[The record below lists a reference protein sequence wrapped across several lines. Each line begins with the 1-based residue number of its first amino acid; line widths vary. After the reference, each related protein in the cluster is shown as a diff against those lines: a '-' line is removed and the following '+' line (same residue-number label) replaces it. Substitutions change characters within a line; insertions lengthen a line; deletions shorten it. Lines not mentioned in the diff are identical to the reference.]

1 MAEAEYEA
9 QTTLSKHIPANTVV
23 PMAWGMISDDPQ
35 RSFYLTKF
43 RSLRPITSSTTCS
56 DGSPASS
63 LATKLLAV
71 LKTLHQTSS
80 SSSPTVAG
88 GFGFPVR
95 TFFGPTPMINIWT
108 ESWEEF
114 FARQFRADVAH
125 ILAHHHGAA
134 AAAELASLAGEFADK
149 VIPRLLRPLQTGGR
163 VLEPVLCH
171 GDLWDGNVAID
182 DDGAGTGELVLFDAM
197 GLWGHNECE
206 LSHCLT
212 WAAGVWR
219 VWHLSAPRL
228 SILRTI
234 LTSFAMC
241 ASFSIPVDLQ
251 CMSDS
256 PGYILGTDFI
266 ELYRAEVGASEP
278 QEDFWDRHRLYRMWV
293 VSLLTA

>member
-9 QTTLSKHIPANTVV
+9 QNALSKHIPANTVV
-23 PMAWGMISDDPQ
+23 PMAWGMISDDPP
-35 RSFYLTKF
+35 RSFYLTKS

-56 DGSPASS
+56 DGSSASS

-71 LKTLHQTSS
+71 LKTLHQTSL

-125 ILAHHHGAA
+125 VLAYHHHHHHQGAPGAA
-134 AAAELASLAGEFADK
+134 ADGGELATLAGEFADK

-182 DDGAGTGELVLFDAM
+182 DDDDGTGQLVLFDAM

-212 WAAGVWR
+212 WA
-219 VWHLSAPRL
+219 
-228 SILRTI
+228 
-234 LTSFAMC
+234 
-241 ASFSIPVDLQ
+241 
-251 CMSDS
+251 
-256 PGYILGTDFI
+256 
-266 ELYRAEVGASEP
+266 VGFGEFGISVP
-278 QEDFWDRHRLYRMWV
+278 LPFPF
-293 VSLLTA
+293 